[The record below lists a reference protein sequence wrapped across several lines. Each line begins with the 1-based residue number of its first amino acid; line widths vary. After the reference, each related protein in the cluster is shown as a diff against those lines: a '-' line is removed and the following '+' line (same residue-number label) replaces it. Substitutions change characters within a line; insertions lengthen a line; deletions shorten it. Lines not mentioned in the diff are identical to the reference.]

1 MEGSVNKEENKVDPG
16 KVLLNWV
23 FPEYEKHERNLS
35 WYIVS
40 FSVGAFLFLYSITH
54 DNFIFPIII
63 ILAGVILIN
72 SLRGEPRDVDFSIT
86 DKGVLLGRNFYEY
99 DSLSKFWIIY
109 KAPQV
114 KKLYFEVDNIFHTQ
128 LIIPMG
134 NVSPLELRDLMN
146 KYLEED
152 IDKENE
158 PLSEALGRFL
168 KI

>member
-1 MEGSVNKEENKVDPG
+1 MRGSQNEDKNKIDSG
-16 KVLLNWV
+16 KILLKWI

-40 FSVGAFLFLYSITH
+40 FSIGAFMFLYSIKEK
-54 DNFIFPIII
+54 NFIFPIII
-63 ILAGVILIN
+63 ILAGIILVK
-72 SLRGEPRDVDFSIT
+72 LLKDDPRDIDFSIT
-86 DKGVLLGRNFYEY
+86 DKGILLGRNFYEY
-99 DSLSKFWIIY
+99 DNLSKFWIIY

-128 LIIPMG
+128 LIIQIG
-134 NVSPLELRDLMN
+134 SVSPLELRDLLN

-152 IDKENE
+152 VDKENE
-158 PLSEALGRFL
+158 PLSEALGRVL